1 MGSRYFRPTEV
12 PSLLGDAGKV
22 RERLGWTPRT
32 SFIDLVTEMAREDL
46 RCAERDALVREH
58 GYLSRVRMP

>member
-1 MGSRYFRPTEV
+1 M